1 MITNQNI
8 PRNTSESASA
18 SLKYRIWYARVRDEV
33 DMDNWPASE
42 NATISAIPMKAG
54 KYFHS
59 IDCRADSVRPN
70 AQSVG
75 DIAPSGELTIVA
87 DISGLSKT
95 MLQLFYAN
103 NGEDMVVIWEH
114 CQTKQKFVAGSP
126 CSGLIFSY
134 TKLGTDENST
144 GASVQWKGKCPEPFL
159 YFDGEVPTADPSDIA
174 EDATTFALA
183 ADAAYKVGENSQP
196 TAIAS
201 ITNVTDA
208 DVNRI
213 IEVIGN
219 GSDNATTIAAS
230 AVFILRNG
238 ATFVAQDGASITFQI
253 VKVGVATYAFYELSR
268 S

>member
-8 PRNTSESASA
+8 PRNTSESATS

-33 DMDNWPASE
+33 DMENWPAAV
-42 NATISAIPMKAG
+42 NATISSIPMQPG
-54 KYFHS
+54 KKFHY

-70 AQSVG
+70 AVSVG
-75 DIAPSGELTIVA
+75 DIAASGELTITA
-87 DISGLSKT
+87 DISGLSKI

-126 CSGLIFSY
+126 CSGLIFTY

-159 YFDGEVPTADPSDIA
+159 FFDGTIPIEDPASIA
-174 EDATTFALA
+174 ADATTFALGTN
-183 ADAAYKVGENSQP
+183 AAYKVSENSQA
-196 TAIAS
+196 TALAS
-201 ITNVTDA
+201 ISNVSDS

-213 IEVIGN
+213 IEIQGN
-219 GSDNATTIAAS
+219 GSSHVTTIAAS
-230 AVFILRNG
+230 STFILRNG
-238 ATFVAQDGASITFQI
+238 ATFVAGDGSSITLLI
-253 VKVGVATYAFYELSR
+253 IKTGVSTYAFLELSR